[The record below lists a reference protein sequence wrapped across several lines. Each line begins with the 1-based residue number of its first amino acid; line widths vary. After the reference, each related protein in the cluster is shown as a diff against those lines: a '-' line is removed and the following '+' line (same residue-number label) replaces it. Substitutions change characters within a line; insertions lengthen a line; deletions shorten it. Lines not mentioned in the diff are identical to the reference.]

1 MAERVGFEPTLL
13 IVDRFSRAT
22 PSTTRTSLHNVKLYL
37 EHPYLGKQ
45 KGSILEHL
53 VGMEESVTISAENSK
68 ESVVEISFEFI

>member
-1 MAERVGFEPTLL
+1 MGFEPTLL

-53 VGMEESVTISAENSK
+53 VGMEESVTVSDENSK
-68 ESVVEISFEFI
+68 ESVVEICLEFI